1 MPSADTARAADSA
14 KLLTIAANASF
25 VPNGVVTVLLS
36 PLLPILSAR
45 WSLNYAQAG
54 ALFTTQFL
62 ASTAAVSLSG
72 VLVARQGFRFAIQAG
87 LLVMA
92 ASIALLLVGSKL
104 LGIACI
110 AGLGVGLGLASPAAN
125 LLVAEVN
132 PGRRSA
138 ALNLLNFS
146 WSTGA
151 VACPFLVAAA
161 ATSHQ
166 VPLLLAIVAGC
177 ALVVVLGIRAMP
189 STVQEPSIQQVA
201 GPKRWALD
209 WTQRSLPALLALFF
223 LYVGTE
229 NSFGGWLASYASS
242 LGSMSARSA
251 VMTPSFFYAAL
262 MTGRWVAP
270 LLLRRVDELQVAR
283 GGLLLA
289 CAGMAGLVA
298 SHTFW
303 EVAASASVAGLGLS
317 SVYPITISL
326 LSREFGAAA
335 ARVGSLTFTM
345 ANIGGA
351 CLPWLVGISSTQL
364 GSLKAGLGVPL
375 IGAALTFMVYLRDWK
390 SIPGASL

>member
-1 MPSADTARAADSA
+1 
-14 KLLTIAANASF
+14 
-25 VPNGVVTVLLS
+25 
-36 PLLPILSAR
+36 
-45 WSLNYAQAG
+45 
-54 ALFTTQFL
+54 
-62 ASTAAVSLSG
+62 
-72 VLVARQGFRFAIQAG
+72 
-87 LLVMA
+87 MA

>member
-45 WSLNYAQAG
+45 WSLNYSQAG

-110 AGLGVGLGLASPAAN
+110 AGFGVGLGLASPAAN